1 MIMNRKDLN
10 LVALLTTLPNIGPT
24 LAKQLQ
30 AVAITTPEQLKSTGS
45 KVAFTAIKKA
55 NPHACIQLLYSLQGA
70 IENCAYPQLSP
81 ATLEDLKQFFRSL
94 L

>member
-45 KVAFTAIKKA
+45 KVAFTADELSNQA
-55 NPHACIQLLYSLQGA
+55 QLFA
-70 IENCAYPQLSP
+70 EENFTWTFPSQ
-81 ATLEDLKQFFRSL
+81 DLAWTVI
-94 L
+94 

>member
-1 MIMNRKDLN
+1 M
-10 LVALLTTLPNIGPT
+10 VALLTTLPNIGPT

-55 NPHACIQLLYSLQGA
+55 NPTLVFNYCIRYKAQLRIALTHSYHR
-70 IENCAYPQLSP
+70 QL
-81 ATLEDLKQFFRSL
+81 AKI
-94 L
+94 

>member
-45 KVAFTAIKKA
+45 KVAFTAIKKSQS
-55 NPHACIQLLYSLQGA
+55 PCLYS
-70 IENCAYPQLSP
+70 IIVFVTRRN
-81 ATLEDLKQFFRSL
+81 
-94 L
+94 

>member
-24 LAKQLQ
+24 LDKQLQ

-55 NPHACIQLLYSLQGA
+55 NPHACIRYKAQLRIALTHSYHR
-70 IENCAYPQLSP
+70 QL
-81 ATLEDLKQFFRSL
+81 AKI
-94 L
+94 